1 MIIKIV
7 DIILLMDIKTET
19 IAKGTIIIIIATFA
33 SKILGFIR
41 EILIAKY
48 YGASVITDSY
58 LIATILPSALAGI
71 IGGAL
76 TTVFIPLFIEE
87 RNKNGDQK
95 AWEVASSVIITS
107 VIFLGIATLAAY
119 FISPYFIQLVA
130 PGFDLERYSLALRL
144 NRIMLP
150 SIVFHGLLGLLTGLL
165 QAYRHFSIPALAA
178 LMYNIFLISFI
189 TIFYL
194 NPVIGLGIGNL
205 TGIIAQAFLVTLYL
219 FRWKKLSLKD
229 FKANFF
235 HPIIKKIF
243 LLMVPIFFGTGISYI
258 NLIVDRIFA
267 SKLPVGTIA
276 ALNFAT
282 RVKDIPIGLFA
293 AALSQAIFPSAAQ
306 FAANDEIKNVRE
318 LLSRSLESLWLVMV
332 PFTMGL
338 ILLARPTVVFFFQR
352 GAFASVAT
360 TITSEALVYYSL
372 GVVAVA
378 SLSIIGRFFYSYQDT
393 STPVKI
399 SSIGLLIN
407 IVLNLI
413 LVRYMA
419 HKGLALATSISSI
432 FISITL
438 LEILRK
444 KIGGIDGKVLLVN
457 ALKIVLATLIMGIFI
472 LLTRN
477 HISNFVNFL
486 GVGIGSVGIYAIM
499 VIALQCR
506 AGIKLYQSLLKRL
519 KHLSET
525 RS

>member
-7 DIILLMDIKTET
+7 DIIILMDIKTET

-130 PGFDLERYSLALRL
+130 PGFDLERYSLSLRL

-150 SIVFHGLLGLLTGLL
+150 SIIFHGLLGLLTGVL

-205 TGIIAQAFLVTLYL
+205 TGIITQAFLVTIYL
-219 FRWKKLSLKD
+219 FKWKKLSLKD

-243 LLMVPIFFGTGISYI
+243 FTDGTNFF
-258 NLIVDRIFA
+258 
-267 SKLPVGTIA
+267 
-276 ALNFAT
+276 
-282 RVKDIPIGLFA
+282 
-293 AALSQAIFPSAAQ
+293 
-306 FAANDEIKNVRE
+306 
-318 LLSRSLESLWLVMV
+318 
-332 PFTMGL
+332 
-338 ILLARPTVVFFFQR
+338 
-352 GAFASVAT
+352 
-360 TITSEALVYYSL
+360 
-372 GVVAVA
+372 
-378 SLSIIGRFFYSYQDT
+378 
-393 STPVKI
+393 
-399 SSIGLLIN
+399 
-407 IVLNLI
+407 
-413 LVRYMA
+413 
-419 HKGLALATSISSI
+419 
-432 FISITL
+432 
-438 LEILRK
+438 
-444 KIGGIDGKVLLVN
+444 
-457 ALKIVLATLIMGIFI
+457 
-472 LLTRN
+472 RN
-477 HISNFVNFL
+477 
-486 GVGIGSVGIYAIM
+486 GY
-499 VIALQCR
+499 
-506 AGIKLYQSLLKRL
+506 
-519 KHLSET
+519 
-525 RS
+525 